1 MEAHT
6 NGALCAQLQGAVLH
20 RGDSPRR
27 IAYLSPHYLP
37 FVLDSVPRTMSSSGI
52 FLQRAPMENPQP
64 ADTLIARI
72 RDVLGGLTP
81 EPLMERLTTMLEGFF
96 EQFQLVSKRDLE
108 GHIASIEQLK
118 STIADLERRMAEL
131 ERP

>member
-1 MEAHT
+1 
-6 NGALCAQLQGAVLH
+6 
-20 RGDSPRR
+20 
-27 IAYLSPHYLP
+27 
-37 FVLDSVPRTMSSSGI
+37 
-52 FLQRAPMENPQP
+52 MENPQP

-96 EQFQLVSKRDLE
+96 EQFQLVSKRELE
-108 GHIASIEQLK
+108 GHIANIEQLK

-131 ERP
+131 ERS

>member
-1 MEAHT
+1 
-6 NGALCAQLQGAVLH
+6 
-20 RGDSPRR
+20 
-27 IAYLSPHYLP
+27 
-37 FVLDSVPRTMSSSGI
+37 
-52 FLQRAPMENPQP
+52 MENPQP

-81 EPLMERLTTMLEGFF
+81 EPLMEHLTTMLEGFF